1 MKITFNFD
9 RDCRAFNMEPED
21 DLEFAVLNEM
31 TKATTKGQSISL
43 SRIDSNF
50 IPDSKAD
57 TRSERENVRS
67 FRVEMRVNGP
77 QTRVARN
84 NITLEQFKNT

>member
-43 SRIDSNF
+43 SRIDHQVL
-50 IPDSKAD
+50 DAKAVH
-57 TRSERENVRS
+57 TEREQVKE
-67 FRVEMRVNGP
+67 FRVEMRVNGH
-77 QTRVARN
+77 QARVAQSK
-84 NITLEQFKNT
+84 E